1 MSFRAM
7 HSAASGMNAHML
19 GLDTIANNLANAG
32 TTAFKRSRTNFED
45 LFYEHIKPPG
55 TQDAQGNFTP
65 TGISVGLGTRVA
77 STVVDHTTG
86 SLQHTEQP
94 LDVAI
99 AGEGFFQ
106 VQNLDGTTV
115 YTRAGTFTTNT
126 NGDIVL
132 SSADAGRFLI
142 PNIQIPQGATDVG
155 IDTTG
160 NVSYRE
166 AGSTTIT
173 TVGPIQTA
181 TFVNPAGLLQIGE
194 NLYAESSAS
203 GTPTVG
209 IPGLEGRGSLRQG
222 FLESS
227 NVDPVREL
235 VDLIKTQ
242 RNFELNSQTVQAS
255 DQMLQLISNLRRF

>member
-1 MSFRAM
+1 M
-7 HSAASGMNAHML
+7 HSAASGMNANML

-55 TQDAQGNFTP
+55 NQDAQGNFTP
-65 TGISVGLGTRVA
+65 TGVSIGLGTRVS
-77 STVVDHTTG
+77 STMVDHTTG
-86 SLQHTEQP
+86 SLQQTEQP
-94 LDVAI
+94 LDIAI
-99 AGEGFFQ
+99 VGQGFFQ
-106 VQNLDGTTV
+106 IQNLDGTTV
-115 YTRAGTFTTNT
+115 YTRSGAFTTNA
-126 NGDIVL
+126 NGDVVM
-132 SSADAGRFLI
+132 SSADAGRFLL
-142 PNIQIPQGATDVG
+142 PSIQIPQGATDIA

-166 AGSTTIT
+166 PGSTAIT

-181 TFVNPAGLLQIGE
+181 TFINPAGLLQIGE

-203 GTPTVG
+203 GTPTIG